1 MNLLEKYLKVAS
13 VYYKDDP
20 VSNSRMILTAL
31 NIVISLD
38 KIACDEFPMLLEHHS
53 GLSIEIIQHLLL
65 QRSSDLNYAF
75 TVCDYILTR
84 NNKANYPSLIDYEE
98 LFDENTFAQ
107 RYFAEN
113 ISLQKLKREIIRN
126 AETKKQMKYLEL
138 QMLRQ
143 EYKELMDLFENILE
157 CEYSDGYYGPEHD
170 DRCKRCYKRRCAK
183 RLSAKVYE

>member
-98 LFDENTFAQ
+98 LFDKNTFAQ

-113 ISLQKLKREIIRN
+113 ISLQELKIMETFCDRMHSQYGKVAIIR
-126 AETKKQMKYLEL
+126 AVMFTVDLIGEEFTKNGKLF
-138 QMLRQ
+138 RQ
-143 EYKELMDLFENILE
+143 T
-157 CEYSDGYYGPEHD
+157 
-170 DRCKRCYKRRCAK
+170 
-183 RLSAKVYE
+183 